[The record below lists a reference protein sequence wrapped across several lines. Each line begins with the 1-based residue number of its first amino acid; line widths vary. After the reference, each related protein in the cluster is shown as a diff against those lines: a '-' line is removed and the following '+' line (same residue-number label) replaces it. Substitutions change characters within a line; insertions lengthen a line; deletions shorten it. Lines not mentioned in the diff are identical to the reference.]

1 MNSDFFD
8 RLNEWIRDTENSIVN
23 FLSAFAPWL
32 APIIPAYMTYQHASG
47 TLKFPI
53 LVAVPAALVVEIL
66 GFSAVSTYLAFWF
79 YNRRNKAETKKAPLV
94 LVIIAFGFYLALIVF
109 SNVLL
114 DSFPGERWAEIT
126 VRALFTLQTI
136 PAAMLV
142 SVRTQHRE
150 LLSEISKERLER
162 KESNQ
167 KVSGNLPEKETN
179 EEKVSSNLPTD
190 WRKIKDK
197 LTNEQVDFIA
207 KSDPKDI
214 VKAFSDSGIF
224 ITPRTASNWRVY
236 AQEETQVRLRNGE

>member
-8 RLNEWIRDTENSIVN
+8 KLNDWIRDTENSIVN

-47 TLKFPI
+47 TLHFPVY
-53 LVAVPAALVVEIL
+53 VAVPAALVVEIL

-79 YNRRNKAETKKAPLV
+79 YNRRNRAETKKAPLV
-94 LVIIAFGFYLALIVF
+94 LVVIAFGFYLALIVF

-150 LLSEISKERLER
+150 LLSEISKEKTER
-162 KESNQ
+162 RET
-167 KVSGNLPEKETN
+167 SGNLSESKQKDDYGLSETFRNFPKEK
-179 EEKVSSNLPTD
+179 D
-190 WRKIKDK
+190 WRTIEPMLTYEQKTELAK
-197 LTNEQVDFIA
+197 LSPKQVQALA
-207 KSDPKDI
+207 KRNGVTEKS
-214 VKAFSDSGIF
+214 V
-224 ITPRTASNWRVY
+224 TNWRSN
-236 AQEETQVRLRNGE
+236 ARNSTGE